1 MMTDPISD
9 MLVRIRNAQKARH
22 PEVSMPGSRIKGS
35 RIKGEIAR
43 VLKEEGYIADYT
55 MTGDVKRVLTIE
67 LKYSDRAEPA
77 IRGLERISRPGLRRF
92 CGYTDIPKV
101 LGGLG
106 IAVLSTS
113 GGIMSGKTARERRLG
128 GELLCTIW

>member
-1 MMTDPISD
+1 
-9 MLVRIRNAQKARH
+9 
-22 PEVSMPGSRIKGS
+22 MPGS

-55 MTGDVKRVLTIE
+55 ITGDVKRVLTIE

>member
-22 PEVSMPGSRIKGS
+22 PEVSMPGSRIKG
-35 RIKGEIAR
+35 EIAR
-43 VLKEEGYIADYT
+43 VLKEEGYIADY
-55 MTGDVKRVLTIE
+55 
-67 LKYSDRAEPA
+67 AEPA
-77 IRGLERISRPGLRRF
+77 IRGLERVSRPGLRRF

>member
-9 MLVRIRNAQKARH
+9 MLVRIRNAQAARH
-22 PEVSMPGSRIKGS
+22 PEVAMPGSRIKS
-35 RIKGEIAR
+35 EIAR
-43 VLKEEGYIADYT
+43 VMKEEGYIADYT
-55 MTGDVKRVLTIE
+55 IASDVHHTLTIE

-106 IAVLSTS
+106 TAVLSTS
-113 GGIMSGKTARERRLG
+113 GGIMSGKTARARKLG